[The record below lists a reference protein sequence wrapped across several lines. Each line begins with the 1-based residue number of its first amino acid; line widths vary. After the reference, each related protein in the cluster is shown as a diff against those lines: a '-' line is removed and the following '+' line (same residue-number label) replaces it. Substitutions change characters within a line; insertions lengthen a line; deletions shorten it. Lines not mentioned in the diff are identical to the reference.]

1 MPTALRIGPYRFYFY
16 SNENDEPSHIH
27 VDRDKLS
34 VKYWLNPVSFARN
47 FGFNSRELREIE
59 ELVSTNE
66 AKLLEAWNDHF
77 GTGDR

>member
-34 VKYWLNPVSFARN
+34 VKFWLNPVSCARN

-77 GTGDR
+77 GAGSR